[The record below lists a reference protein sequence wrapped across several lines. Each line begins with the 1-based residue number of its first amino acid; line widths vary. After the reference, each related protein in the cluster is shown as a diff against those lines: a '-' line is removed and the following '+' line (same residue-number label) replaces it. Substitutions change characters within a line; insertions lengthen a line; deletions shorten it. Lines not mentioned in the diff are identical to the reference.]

1 MSGCRP
7 FQNFFEWGRRVR
19 RYRQGSPSIRPI
31 AVWVSGCHRCR
42 VPQTFLYVL
51 YLSTNQEYMT
61 VTPRHPLFFGRYRP
75 AGAVIWR
82 YRLESRRF
90 WPIVLGPGARRYRP
104 GTPHWNPTLEP
115 MGGGG
120 KLLGVHRVQP
130 LQRARLTRITQS
142 LVGLEQLTLATQ
154 WPVLTLI
161 TQAQPMELYQVG
173 GCRRWSRSRKRVGKA
188 KRDRPLQHV
197 EALWRSAQAVVVLD
211 GAELAI

>member
-1 MSGCRP
+1 M
-7 FQNFFEWGRRVR
+7 
-19 RYRQGSPSIRPI
+19 
-31 AVWVSGCHRCR
+31 
-42 VPQTFLYVL
+42 
-51 YLSTNQEYMT
+51 

-120 KLLGVHRVQP
+120 KLLGV
-130 LQRARLTRITQS
+130 
-142 LVGLEQLTLATQ
+142 QLTLATQ

-161 TQAQPMELYQVG
+161 TQAQPMEL
-173 GCRRWSRSRKRVGKA
+173 
-188 KRDRPLQHV
+188 
-197 EALWRSAQAVVVLD
+197 
-211 GAELAI
+211 